1 MVLKLHG
8 FPVSPSTARVEA
20 CLHEK
25 ALDFEFVPVNI
36 LGLENKQPSFLAKNP
51 FGQIPAFEDG
61 DVTLFESRAITAYVA
76 EKFKETGYDL
86 IRHENLKEAALV
98 KVWIEVESQ
107 QYHPAI
113 CPIVYEFFGKPVVG
127 CKPDQTVIDASLEK
141 LKKVLDVYETRLSSN
156 KYLAG
161 DFYSLADL
169 HHFAYTFYFMKTPWS
184 SLINDRPHVKAWWEE
199 ISARPASV
207 KVAEGMNFGEVEI
220 K

>member
-61 DVTLFESRAITAYVA
+61 DVTLFE
-76 EKFKETGYDL
+76 
-86 IRHENLKEAALV
+86 AALV

-141 LKKVLDVYETRLSSN
+141 LEKVLDVYETKLSSN

-184 SLINDRPHVKAWWEE
+184 SLINDRPHVKAWWED

>member
-25 ALDFEFVPVNI
+25 TLDFEFVPVNI

-61 DVTLFESRAITAYVA
+61 DVTLFE
-76 EKFKETGYDL
+76 
-86 IRHENLKEAALV
+86 AALV
-98 KVWIEVESQ
+98 KVWMEVESQ

-141 LKKVLDVYETRLSSN
+141 LKKVLDMYETRLSSN

-184 SLINDRPHVKAWWEE
+184 SLINDRPHVKAWWED